1 MNQKKSIKI
10 LEALAQ
16 DTRMNIYKLLIQEN
30 KDGLSA
36 GTIAEI
42 LEIPPATLS
51 FHLTHMENADLLKSH
66 RKGRSIMY
74 SAKQKAIKNLIEFLT
89 ENSFKEREEER
100 A

>member
-89 ENSFKEREEER
+89 ENSFKKREEER